1 MKKLLLSLL
10 ISLLPLS
17 AQENAHE
24 ILDATRYVSTL
35 SKTDLTGKLRKDSTS
50 VPVNL
55 YMREENIQMQYLPDP
70 KGAYKGIHLK
80 LANDSCEL
88 YDLKDGKMTAF
99 PDDKIG
105 QSIAGTDLTY
115 EDLSL
120 RFLYWPDPEIKGQEK
135 LLMSGQDCYII
146 RVFNP
151 DRRGNYSVCDLWIHK
166 KAAALMQVEAY
177 DWKAKHV
184 KTFKVTDLMQ
194 VDGDYAMKKM
204 KVETIEDGRTIS
216 ISYLTFDDPDEKSNS
231 NHPRKKLR

>member
-10 ISLLPLS
+10 ISLLPLG

-35 SKTDLTGKLRKDSTS
+35 NKTDLTGKLRKDSTS
-50 VPVNL
+50 VPVTL
-55 YMREENIQMQYLPDP
+55 YMREENIQMQYKPDP
-70 KGAYKGIHLK
+70 NGDYKGVHLK

-88 YDLKDGKMTAF
+88 YDLKDGGMTKF
-99 PDDKIG
+99 PDSKIG
-105 QSIAGTDLTY
+105 ESIAGTDLTY

-120 RFLYWPDPEIKGQEK
+120 RFLYWPDPEIKGEEK
-135 LLMSGQDCYII
+135 LLLTQQDCYII

-177 DWKAKHV
+177 NWKAKHV
-184 KTFKVTDLMQ
+184 KTFKVSELMQ

-204 KVETIEDGRTIS
+204 KVETIKDGRTAS
-216 ISYLTFDDPDEKSNS
+216 ISYLIFDEPEKKKESYGN
-231 NHPRKKLR
+231 RKLR